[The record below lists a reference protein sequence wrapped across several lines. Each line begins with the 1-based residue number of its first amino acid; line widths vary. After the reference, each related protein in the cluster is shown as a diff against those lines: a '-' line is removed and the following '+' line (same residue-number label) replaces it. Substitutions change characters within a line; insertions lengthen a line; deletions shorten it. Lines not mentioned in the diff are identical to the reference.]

1 MCASRGE
8 QDFARFIGVCDCPQ
22 SNIPSA
28 SFLYS
33 LTISLFYFFLK
44 GLIMLYIQV
53 RPAGTSAYMRRTY
66 QSPHATP
73 TAPSP
78 VSRVFAPAS
87 RRVPENQNQCVE
99 PICYNSF
106 AFKSPS
112 DFSAYINQRHPG
124 LVSCHC
130 SFMVFV
136 IYCSYDVKSVLQ
148 PNNIINVAGENL
160 FC

>member
-1 MCASRGE
+1 
-8 QDFARFIGVCDCPQ
+8 
-22 SNIPSA
+22 
-28 SFLYS
+28 
-33 LTISLFYFFLK
+33 
-44 GLIMLYIQV
+44 MLYIQV

-106 AFKSPS
+106 AFKIPS